1 MVNRKVVLDIDV
13 DLHTKIKNYAVK
25 ERRSVCNTMLLILEL
40 GLEIISNKDKT
51 SVVNVENVIT
61 PSVINVDTSV
71 VNSKTMTFNINDV
84 LLKELKEYSIRTE
97 SFLKLSMDEKLNKLV
112 SLGFDVLIEMEALEQ
127 IKQEVENNN
136 LTIDNEDIVTEL
148 PLRVNIKLDQLK
160 KFNDMAKKENLPINK
175 LMSVV
180 LNQYINNYYYV
191 KRKLCVE
198 DIETFRKHAIDKIA
212 IHPNNLFF
220 NNTN

>member
-1 MVNRKVVLDIDV
+1 MKVLQFNLDNEV
-13 DLHTKIKNYAVK
+13 KIKGHDYEV
-25 ERRSVCNTMLLILEL
+25 
-40 GLEIISNKDKT
+40 
-51 SVVNVENVIT
+51 
-61 PSVINVDTSV
+61 
-71 VNSKTMTFNINDV
+71 
-84 LLKELKEYSIRTE
+84 RTE
-97 SFLKLSMDEKLNKLV
+97 SFRKLSLDEKLNKLV

-148 PLRVNIKLDQLK
+148 PVRVNIKLDQLK

-212 IHPNNLFF
+212 IHSNNLFF
-220 NNTN
+220 NNN

>member
-13 DLHTKIKNYAVK
+13 DLHSKIKNYAVK

-61 PSVINVDTSV
+61 PSVINADTSV
-71 VNSKTMTFNINDV
+71 VNSNAITFNINDV
-84 LLKELKEYSIRTE
+84 LLKELKEYSIKTE
-97 SFLKLSMDEKLNKLV
+97 SFRHLSMDEKLNKLV
-112 SLGFDVLIEMEALEQ
+112 SLGFDVLIEMELLGQ

-136 LTIDNEDIVTEL
+136 LINDNEDIVTEL
-148 PLRVNIKLDQLK
+148 PVRVNIKLDQLK

-175 LMSVV
+175 LMSVI
-180 LNQYINNYYYV
+180 LNQYINRYYYS
-191 KRKLCVE
+191 KRKLCKE

-212 IHPNNLFF
+212 IHSNNLFF
-220 NNTN
+220 NNN

>member
-1 MVNRKVVLDIDV
+1 MLNKKVVLDIDV

-25 ERRSVCNTMLLILEL
+25 DRRSVCNTMLLILEL
-40 GLEIISNKDKT
+40 GLEIILNKDKT
-51 SVVNVENVIT
+51 SVV
-61 PSVINVDTSV
+61 NVDTSV

-84 LLKELKEYSIRTE
+84 LLKELKEYSIRND

-112 SLGFDVLIEMEALEQ
+112 SLGFDVLIAMEELEQ

-136 LTIDNEDIVTEL
+136 LIIDNEDIVTEL
-148 PLRVNIKLDQLK
+148 PIRVNIKLDQLK

-180 LNQYINNYYYV
+180 LNQYINKYYYV

-212 IHPNNLFF
+212 IHSNNLFF

>member
-13 DLHTKIKNYAVK
+13 DLHSKIKNYAVK

-61 PSVINVDTSV
+61 PSVINADTSV
-71 VNSKTMTFNINDV
+71 VNSNAITFNINDV
-84 LLKELKEYSIRTE
+84 LLKELKEYSIKTE
-97 SFLKLSMDEKLNKLV
+97 SFRHLSMDEKLNKLV
-112 SLGFDVLIEMEALEQ
+112 SLGFDVLIEMELLGQ

-136 LTIDNEDIVTEL
+136 LINDNEDIVTEL
-148 PLRVNIKLDQLK
+148 PVRVNIKLDQLK
-160 KFNDMAKKENLPINK
+160 KFNDMAKKENLPINE

-180 LNQYINNYYYV
+180 LNQYINKYYYV
-191 KRKLCVE
+191 KRKLCAE

-212 IHPNNLFF
+212 IHSNNLFF
-220 NNTN
+220 NNN